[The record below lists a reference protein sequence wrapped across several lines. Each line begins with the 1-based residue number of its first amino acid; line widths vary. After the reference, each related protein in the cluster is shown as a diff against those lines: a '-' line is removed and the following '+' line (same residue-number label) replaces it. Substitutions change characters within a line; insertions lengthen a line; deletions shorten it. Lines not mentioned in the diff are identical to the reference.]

1 MRIVLLGAPGSG
13 KGTQAKLLTEHF
25 RIPQVSTGDLLRDA
39 LVSGSE
45 LGRLAKEAMEAGR
58 LVSDEVVLKIIRERL
73 RQSDTDRGFVL
84 DGFPR
89 NLPQAEALDKLLG
102 DIAQPLDT
110 ALLLEIDPDVLLQRL
125 TGRLTCPQCGRVYNI
140 YTKPPKI
147 DGQCDFDGSELIQ
160 RSDDKQSTI
169 ENRLRVYQA
178 HTRPLVDFYQRQGKL
193 LKIDAEGEIEDV
205 AKRVRE
211 ALKHL
216 APQPKSRKKKR

>member
-13 KGTQAKLLTEHF
+13 KGTQAKLLTDRF
-25 RIPQVSTGDLLRDA
+25 GIPQVSTGDLLRDA

-58 LVSDEVVLKIIRERL
+58 LVSDEVVLKIIQERL
-73 RQSDTDRGFVL
+73 RKPDTGTGFVL

-89 NLPQAEALDKLLG
+89 NISQAEALDKLLG
-102 DIAQPLDT
+102 SIAQPLD
-110 ALLLEIDPDVLLQRL
+110 AVLLLEIDPDVLLQRL
-125 TGRLTCPQCGRVYNI
+125 TGRLTCPQCGRVYNL

-147 DGQCDFDGSELIQ
+147 DGQCDFDGSELMQ

-178 HTRPLVDFYQRQGKL
+178 HTQPVAEFYAKQDKL
-193 LKIDAEGEIEDV
+193 LTIEAEGEIAEIS
-205 AKRVRE
+205 KRISE
-211 ALKHL
+211 ALKPW
-216 APQPKSRKKKR
+216 APKKGKRQS

>member
-25 RIPQVSTGDLLRDA
+25 LIPQVSTGDLLRDA

-147 DGQCDFDGSELIQ
+147 DSQCDFDGSDLIQ

-178 HTRPLVDFYQRQGKL
+178 HTRPLVEFYERQEKL

-205 AKRVRE
+205 AKRIRE
-211 ALKHL
+211 ALKPI
-216 APQPKSRKKKR
+216 APQPKGRKKKR